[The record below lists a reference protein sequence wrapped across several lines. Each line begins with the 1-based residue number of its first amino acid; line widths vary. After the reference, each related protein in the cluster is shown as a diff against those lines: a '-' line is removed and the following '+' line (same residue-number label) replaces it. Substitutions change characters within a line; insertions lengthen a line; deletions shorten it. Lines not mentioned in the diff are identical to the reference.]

1 MTNLTLKIEGPR
13 NRVPA
18 SALASVLTET
28 LSILGDLQNTHA
40 PGHDLTWYLTGL
52 SIGSAQAVLTAED
65 ISDDALLV
73 GTEFV
78 SALKVVETGESLPD
92 YFSAKSLKSLTKL
105 ARPFG
110 TPGVE
115 YLEASVR
122 SNDTVV
128 TVRAT
133 QKIGEN
139 LVKLQAARSRALGSI
154 TGILDTISTRGPNK
168 FQLLDPVSR
177 RPVSC
182 QFSDEQLDDIKD
194 ALKRRVVVSGIVI
207 RNSSGQPLRV
217 EDAQFTVLD
226 DSGPLT
232 NLVGLDPEFTGG
244 LSLPEYW
251 ERVCT

>member
-18 SALASVLTET
+18 AALASVLTET
-28 LSILGDLQNTHA
+28 LSILGDLQGAHA
-40 PGHDLTWYLTGL
+40 PGHTLTWYVTGL

-65 ISDDALLV
+65 ISDDALAV
-73 GTEFV
+73 GREFV
-78 SALKVVETGESLPD
+78 TALRVVEAGDLLPE
-92 YFSAKSLKSLTKL
+92 YFSSKSLRSLTKL

-122 SNDTVV
+122 SDDTVV
-128 TVRAT
+128 TARAT
-133 QKIGEN
+133 SKITEN

-154 TGILDTISTRGPNK
+154 TGTLDTISTRGPNK

-182 QFSDEQLDDIKD
+182 RFSDEQLDDIKD
-194 ALKRRVVVSGIVI
+194 ALRRRVVVSGIVV

-217 EDAQFTVLD
+217 EDAEFSVLP
-226 DSGPLT
+226 DSEPLT
-232 NLVGLDPEFTGG
+232 DLVGLDPDFTGG
-244 LSLPEYW
+244 LSLAEYW
-251 ERVCT
+251 ERVSS